1 MRKLKYHVAST
12 ADGFIAREDGS
23 FDCFP
28 AEGDHIKDYLDSLNS
43 YGAVLMGR
51 KTYEVGLKMGLT
63 DPYPF
68 LKSYVFSRTVKK
80 SPDERVEIVSEN
92 AVEMVRKLKAEPG
105 KDIYLCGGAQLAAE
119 LFKEGLVDE
128 VILKLNPLL
137 LGSGIPVLPD
147 IGSQIDLELID
158 TKVYNSGVVLL
169 SYRVADVA
177 KTS

>member
-12 ADGFIAREDGS
+12 ADGFIARDDGA

-28 AEGDHIKDYLDSLNS
+28 PEGDHVRDYLDSLNF

-51 KTYEVGLKMGLT
+51 KTYEVGLKMGVT

-68 LKSYVFSRTVKK
+68 LKSYVFSRTMKK

-92 AVEMVRKLKAEPG
+92 AVEMVRKLKDEPG

-119 LFKEGLVDE
+119 LFKERLVDE

-147 IGSQIDLELID
+147 IGRHIDLELID

-177 KTS
+177 QTS